1 MIIKADKSQDLQGT
15 LTSFQSES
23 YRPKTQER
31 LMFQFKG
38 CTIKKAEHQ
47 RIDAFELWS
56 WRRFLRVPL
65 TARRSNQWILKEL
78 NPEYSLEGLILRLKL
93 QYFGHLMRKAD
104 IRKDPDAGKDWRQE
118 EKGMTED
125 EMVGWHHQLNGHEL
139 EQALG
144 VGKGQGSLACYCP
157 WGRKELDMTEWL
169 NNNSSKVV
177 WQEEFS
183 LTENKFNLSVLFS
196 PSTDWVR
203 PTSLFTLGRVIWFI
217 HSTDSSVNL
226 IQKTPTETSRINVWV
241 FI

>member
-1 MIIKADKSQDLQGT
+1 MCFSV
-15 LTSFQSES
+15 
-23 YRPKTQER
+23 
-31 LMFQFKG
+31 
-38 CTIKKAEHQ
+38 KKAEHQ

-144 VGKGQGSLACYCP
+144 VGKGQGSLACYSP

-226 IQKTPTETSRINVWV
+226 TQKTPTETSRINVWV

>member
-1 MIIKADKSQDLQGT
+1 M
-15 LTSFQSES
+15 
-23 YRPKTQER
+23 
-31 LMFQFKG
+31 
-38 CTIKKAEHQ
+38 
-47 RIDAFELWS
+47 
-56 WRRFLRVPL
+56 
-65 TARRSNQWILKEL
+65 LK
-78 NPEYSLEGLILRLKL
+78 LKL
-93 QYFGHLMRKAD
+93 QYFGHLMQRAD

-144 VGKGQGSLACYCP
+144 VGKGQGSLACYSP